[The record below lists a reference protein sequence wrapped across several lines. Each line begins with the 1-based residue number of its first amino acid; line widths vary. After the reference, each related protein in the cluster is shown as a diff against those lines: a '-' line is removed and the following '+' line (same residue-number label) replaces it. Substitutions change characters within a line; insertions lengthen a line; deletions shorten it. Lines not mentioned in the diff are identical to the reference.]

1 MGLNPMSLG
10 LKSNKFY
17 LNDVS
22 SQMNFDV
29 FLSNET
35 QFLIFNSGK
44 KKSNENKINESNDN
58 YEEEREDGK
67 DIFFK
72 KYFVTNEFYSQM
84 SVK

>member
-1 MGLNPMSLG
+1 MSLG

-44 KKSNENKINESNDN
+44 RKSKRNDRNDN
-58 YEEEREDGK
+58 CNGK
-67 DIFFK
+67 D
-72 KYFVTNEFYSQM
+72 VVAN
-84 SVK
+84 

>member
-1 MGLNPMSLG
+1 MS
-10 LKSNKFY
+10 
-17 LNDVS
+17 
-22 SQMNFDV
+22 FDV